1 VNDAVDRIIVEREAM
16 DAGFARGLTASAVAH
31 LFVVVLALVGHWIF
45 PSGPPIKVADGFA
58 VVLPRGGGG
67 APAAA
72 PPAPAKAE
80 PEAATPPAPVP
91 VEKPPDVIKPP
102 KEPPPKNRLPEPN
115 APKARNKKPEKVPP
129 PTGAR
134 QRGVDERAQTA
145 GGTRGG
151 SGASPE
157 TPGLSIG
164 PPGPGVPDGT
174 DTGGDWYL
182 ASVQQKIWMIWTQ
195 QIKTGFTHPIGVA
208 FTILADGTVTD
219 VRVTQPS
226 GATLLDLAAQR
237 SIYSAAPFAPLP
249 KEYGTNRKTIEALFR
264 PVS

>member
-1 VNDAVDRIIVEREAM
+1 VNDPVDRLIVERAAM
-16 DAGFARGLTASAVAH
+16 DAGFSSGIGVSVAAH
-31 LFVVVLALVGHWIF
+31 VVVLALVFLGRWLF
-45 PSGPPIKVADGFA
+45 PQGPPIKVADGFA

-67 APAAA
+67 VPAAA
-72 PPAPAKAE
+72 PPAPAKPA
-80 PEAATPPAPVP
+80 PESVTPPAPAP

-115 APKARNKKPEKVPP
+115 APRSKNKKPEKEPP
-129 PTGAR
+129 VTGAR
-134 QRGVDERAQTA
+134 PRGVDEKAPV

-151 SGASPE
+151 SGTASQ

-182 ASVQQKIWMIWTQ
+182 ASVQQKIYMVWTQ
-195 QIKTGFTHPIGVA
+195 QIKTGFTQPIGVS
-208 FTILADGTVTD
+208 FTIQADGSVAD
-219 VRVTQPS
+219 VRITQSS

-249 KEYGTNRKTIEALFR
+249 KDYGTNRKTIEAIFR